1 MPHCRLCYIINHV
14 LFLKWYNI
22 CNIQVM
28 ARLNFIGYLGYLF
41 GQEEVR
47 IDVKSIDELMSF
59 LKSSK
64 LKDTLFDEQGN
75 LYEGILFM
83 KNNEVINI
91 AKYSK
96 TTNSN
101 VNKNVNIY
109 TLEENEITISEND
122 EITISLPTAGG

>member
-1 MPHCRLCYIINHV
+1 
-14 LFLKWYNI
+14 
-22 CNIQVM
+22 M